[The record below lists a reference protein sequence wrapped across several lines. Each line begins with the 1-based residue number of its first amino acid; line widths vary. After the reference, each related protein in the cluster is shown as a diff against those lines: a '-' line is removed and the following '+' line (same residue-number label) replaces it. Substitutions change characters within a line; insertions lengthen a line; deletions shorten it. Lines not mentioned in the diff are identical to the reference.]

1 MSQPDA
7 MVNRPSH
14 EGKHPK
20 ALYILFF
27 TEMWERFAYY
37 LMVGILLLY
46 MIDTKTGGKGFDE
59 RVGADIVG
67 SFIALVYL
75 TPFIG
80 GLIADRYLGYI
91 KSIFLGG
98 SLMAAGYLGL
108 SIPGDTA
115 MFISLAL
122 IIIGN
127 GFFKPNISTL
137 LGNIY
142 NRADLRPLKDNAYNI
157 FYMGINIGAFVCN
170 FVAAYLRNKYG
181 WGWAFAAAGIGLII
195 GLIILSTSLK
205 NKEITGANVKKPIQP
220 EDMPLSKIFSY
231 VFLPAI
237 IAAVIGWFIPTKLF
251 GSPLMGTQAN
261 DAFIFACL
269 PVIAFYVSLWI
280 KAKGQDKRG
289 IGALL
294 FIFVIAIA
302 FWTIYNQNAT
312 GLTLWA
318 EKHTDRAA
326 SPTTAKITSKLYPL
340 QEVTDTP
347 RLVNKVDQFFV
358 DVKDN
363 SKIVRYE
370 SEFVYNKQKENDGT
384 EKIKIDTLTYG
395 VTENGSKID
404 TASKIVKVMG
414 PDPYFNNV
422 PKDQWPHGD
431 DLKLTN
437 TELFQSINPL
447 FIVLLTLF
455 FVPFFGWLRKRGK
468 EPTTASKFGMAMFIS
483 GLSALVMVFAVMSVP
498 SIYTHKASPIWL
510 WLTYF
515 VFTISEIFL
524 SPMGLSFVS
533 KLAPPRLTALMMGGW
548 FLSTSIGG
556 KVAGVMTGFWDDFHD
571 KKMFF
576 LILVVAAFIGGILI
590 YARIKSL
597 NEIVRDK
604 TGSA

>member
-1 MSQPDA
+1 MNQ
-7 MVNRPSH
+7 H
-14 EGKHPK
+14 EKAGKHPK
-20 ALYILFF
+20 ALFALFF

-46 MIDTKTGGKGFDE
+46 LIDNKTGGKGFDE
-59 RVGADIVG
+59 KIGADIVG

-91 KSIFLGG
+91 KSIFIGG
-98 SLMAAGYLGL
+98 ILMAAGYIGL
-108 SIPGDTA
+108 SLPGDTA
-115 MFISLAL
+115 LFVSLGL

-142 NRADLRPLKDNAYNI
+142 NREDLKPLKDNAYNI

-195 GLIILSTSLK
+195 GLIILSFSIKDK
-205 NKEITGANVKKPIQP
+205 NIKEADVKKPIQA
-220 EDMPLSKIFSY
+220 EDMPLSKIFTT

-237 IAAVIGWFIPTKLF
+237 IAAVIGWMLPTKIF
-251 GSPLMGTQAN
+251 GSPIMGTQAN

-269 PVIAFYVSLWI
+269 PIIAFYISLWV
-280 KAKGQDKRG
+280 KAKGQDKKS

-294 FIFVIAIA
+294 FIFAIAIA

-318 EKHTDRAA
+318 EKHTDRVA
-326 SPTTAKITSKLYPL
+326 SPTTAQITGKIFPL
-340 QEVTDTP
+340 QQITDTP
-347 RLVNKVDQFFV
+347 RLVTKVNEYFV
-358 DVKDN
+358 DVKDD
-363 SKIVRYE
+363 SPIERYDTLYA
-370 SEFVYNKQKENDGT
+370 YNGEVQKNDTMIFGIT
-384 EKIKIDTLTYG
+384 AHGNRIDT
-395 VTENGSKID
+395 GSHL
-404 TASKIVKVMG
+404 VKVMG

-422 PKDQWPHGD
+422 PKDQWPNGKPV
-431 DLKLTN
+431 KLTN

-447 FIVLLTLF
+447 FIVVLTLI
-455 FVPFFGWLRKRGK
+455 FVPLFSWLRRRGK
-468 EPTTASKFGMAMFIS
+468 EPTTMSKFGMALFIS
-483 GLSALVMVFAVMSVP
+483 GLSALVMVFAIMSVP

-524 SPMGLSFVS
+524 SPMGLSLVS
-533 KLAPPRLTALMMGGW
+533 KLAPARLTALLMGGW

-556 KVAGVMTGFWDDFHD
+556 KVAGVMTSFWDDFTD
-571 KKMFF
+571 KKIFF
-576 LILVVAAFIGGILI
+576 LILVAAAFVGGILI
-590 YARIKSL
+590 YSRIKSL
-597 NEIVRDK
+597 NQIVKDK

>member
-1 MSQPDA
+1 MNQSVRA
-7 MVNRPSH
+7 
-14 EGKHPK
+14 GKHPK
-20 ALYILFF
+20 ALFVLFF

-37 LMVGILLLY
+37 LMVGILFIY
-46 MIDTKTGGKGFDE
+46 MTDSTTGGKGFSGKI
-59 RVGADIVG
+59 GADIVG

-115 MFISLAL
+115 MFASLAL
-122 IIIGN
+122 IIVGN

-142 NRADLRPLKDNAYNI
+142 NREDLKPLKDNAYNI

-170 FVAAYLRNKYG
+170 FVAAWLRNAYG
-181 WGWAFAAAGIGLII
+181 WGYAFGAAGVGLII
-195 GLIILSTSLK
+195 GLIILSGFVNDEDIK
-205 NKEITGANVKKPIQP
+205 KANVKKPVQA
-220 EDMPLSKIFSY
+220 EDMPLSTIFTT

-237 IAAVIGWFIPTKLF
+237 VAAVIGWMLPTKIF
-251 GSPLMGTQAN
+251 GAPFMGTQAN

-269 PVIAFYVSLWI
+269 PVIAFYVSLWVR
-280 KAKGQDKRG
+280 AKGQDKKS

-294 FIFVIAIA
+294 FVFAIAIA

-318 EKHTDRAA
+318 EKHTDREA
-326 SPTTAKITSKLYPL
+326 SATTAKITGAIFPL
-340 QEVTDTP
+340 QQVTDTP
-347 RLVNKVDQFFV
+347 RMVNQLDPYMRE
-358 DVKDN
+358 VKDD
-363 SKIVRYE
+363 S
-370 SEFVYNKQKENDGT
+370 G
-384 EKIKIDTLTYG
+384 
-395 VTENGSKID
+395 
-404 TASKIVKVMG
+404 KVVQTMG
-414 PDPYFNNV
+414 PDPYFVNV
-422 PKDQWPHGD
+422 PPENRPQGKDV
-431 DLKLTN
+431 KLTN

-455 FVPFFGWLRKRGK
+455 FVPFFSFLRSKGK
-468 EPTTASKFGMAMFIS
+468 EPTTMSKFGMALFIS
-483 GLSALVMVFAVMSVP
+483 GLSALVMVFAIMSVP
-498 SIYTHKASPIWL
+498 SIYTHKASPLWL

-515 VFTISEIFL
+515 IFTISEIFL
-524 SPMGLSFVS
+524 SPMGLSLVS
-533 KLAPPRLTALMMGGW
+533 KLAPARLTSLLMGGW

-556 KVAGVMTGFWDDFHD
+556 KVAGVMTSFWDDFTD

-576 LILVVAAFIGGILI
+576 LILVAAAFVGGILI
-590 YARIKSL
+590 YSRIKSL
-597 NEIVRDK
+597 NQIVRDK
-604 TGSA
+604 TGAD

>member
-1 MSQPDA
+1 MNQPA
-7 MVNRPSH
+7 KP
-14 EGKHPK
+14 GKHPK
-20 ALYILFF
+20 ALYVLFF

-46 MIDTKTGGKGFDE
+46 TIDTKTGGKGFDE
-59 RVGADIVG
+59 KVGADIVG

-98 SLMAAGYLGL
+98 TLMAAGYIGL
-108 SIPGDTA
+108 AVPGNTA

-122 IIIGN
+122 IIVGN

-142 NRADLRPLKDNAYNI
+142 NREDLKPLKDNAYNI

-170 FVAAYLRNKYG
+170 FVAAWLRNAYG
-181 WGWAFAAAGIGLII
+181 WGYAFSAAGVGLII

-205 NKEITGANVKKPIQP
+205 NKEIKEADIKKPAQA

-237 IAAVIGWFIPTKLF
+237 IAAFIGWNVKDWF
-251 GSPLMGTQAN
+251 GTAVMGTQAN

-269 PVIAFYVSLWI
+269 PIIAFYISLWV
-280 KAKGQDKRG
+280 KAKGQDKKG
-289 IGALL
+289 IGSLL
-294 FIFVIAIA
+294 FIFAIAIA

-326 SPTTAKITSKLYPL
+326 SPTTAKITGKLFPL
-340 QEVTDTP
+340 QEVSDTP
-347 RLVNKVDQFFV
+347 RLVTKVNEYFV
-358 DVKDN
+358 DVKDT
-363 SKIVRYE
+363 SAV
-370 SEFVYNKQKENDGT
+370 
-384 EKIKIDTLTYG
+384 IKMDSILTI
-395 VTENGSKID
+395 TKKKDKSD
-404 TASKIVKVMG
+404 TAKRVFGITAAGVMVDTSSKTVLVMG

-422 PKDQWPHGD
+422 PKEEWPGGQNI
-431 DLKLTN
+431 KLTN

-447 FIVLLTLF
+447 FIVLLTLI
-455 FVPFFGWLRKRGK
+455 FVPFFDYLRKKGK

-483 GLSALVMVFAVMSVP
+483 GLSALVMIFAILSVP
-498 SIYTHKASPIWL
+498 SIYTHKASPLWL
-510 WLTYF
+510 WGTYF

-524 SPMGLSFVS
+524 SPIGLSFVS
-533 KLAPPRLTALMMGGW
+533 KLAPARLTALMMGGW

-556 KVAGVMTGFWDDFHD
+556 KVAGVMTGFWNDFTD
-571 KKMFF
+571 KKIFF

-590 YARIKSL
+590 YSKIKSL
-597 NEIVRDK
+597 NQIVKDK

>member
-1 MSQPDA
+1 MNQS
-7 MVNRPSH
+7 VRT
-14 EGKHPK
+14 GKHPK
-20 ALYILFF
+20 ALFVLFF

-37 LMVGILLLY
+37 LMVGILFIY
-46 MIDTKTGGKGFDE
+46 MTDSTTGGKGFSGKI
-59 RVGADIVG
+59 GADIVG

-115 MFISLAL
+115 MFISLSL
-122 IIIGN
+122 IIVGN

-142 NRADLRPLKDNAYNI
+142 NREDLKPLKDNAYNI

-170 FVAAYLRNKYG
+170 FVAAWLRNAYG
-181 WGWAFAAAGIGLII
+181 WGYAFGAAGVGLII
-195 GLIILSTSLK
+195 GMIILAGFVNDEDIK
-205 NKEITGANVKKPIQP
+205 KANVKKPVQA
-220 EDMPLSKIFSY
+220 EDMPLSTIFTT

-237 IAAVIGWFIPTKLF
+237 IAAVIGWMLPTKIF
-251 GSPLMGTQAN
+251 GAPFMGTQAN

-269 PVIAFYVSLWI
+269 PVIAFYVSLWVR
-280 KAKGQDKRG
+280 AKGQDKKS

-294 FIFVIAIA
+294 FVFAIAIA

-318 EKHTDRAA
+318 EKHTDRVA
-326 SPTTAKITSKLYPL
+326 SPTTARITGAIFPL
-340 QEVTDTP
+340 QQVTDTP
-347 RLVNKVDQFFV
+347 RTVNKLDQFMRE
-358 DVKDN
+358 VKDD
-363 SKIVRYE
+363 SGRV
-370 SEFVYNKQKENDGT
+370 VQ
-384 EKIKIDTLTYG
+384 
-395 VTENGSKID
+395 
-404 TASKIVKVMG
+404 TAG
-414 PDPYFNNV
+414 PDPYFVNV
-422 PKDQWPHGD
+422 PKEDWPQGKD
-431 DLKLTN
+431 VKLTN

-455 FVPFFGWLRKRGK
+455 FVPFFSFLRSKGK
-468 EPTTASKFGMAMFIS
+468 EPTTMSKFGMALFIS
-483 GLSALVMVFAVMSVP
+483 GLSALVMVFAIMSVP
-498 SIYTHKASPIWL
+498 SIYTHKASPLWL

-515 VFTISEIFL
+515 IFTISEIFL
-524 SPMGLSFVS
+524 SPMGLSLVS
-533 KLAPPRLTALMMGGW
+533 KLAPARLTSLLMGGW

-556 KVAGVMTGFWDDFHD
+556 KVAGVMTSFWDDFTD

-576 LILVVAAFIGGILI
+576 LILVAAAFVGGILI
-590 YARIKSL
+590 YSRIKSL
-597 NEIVRDK
+597 NQIVRDK
-604 TGSA
+604 TGAD